1 MLIPFNYYY
10 YIADKYVIQEAFDK
24 MARELTNEEKE
35 RLSPYIKYREDGSYY
50 YEPPLTNPGEINAT
64 YTAPIV
70 TAQAQA
76 NLESPEGQES
86 ATNLLLAS
94 TDPAN
99 DVREVT
105 ATSEAVDGEGLFDD
119 PTPPPKADNTADGFI
134 ATKED
139 VVAESE
145 PYTMSSDEF
154 GSEEDP
160 IGSGY
165 DPDNPDYGIQSQG
178 VGGDAAIS
186 ENYIDAPDYSG
197 GYAGEASEE
206 GGGGYDPTTAGLDDP
221 KNARLATSGLLPGG
235 ANSDPA
241 AEPSVAFQSVNGGD
255 SATSANTDW
264 RVRISL
270 ADNAHIFYKDSN
282 NYMNIMSPLVETN
295 GVIFPYTPSIQVTHA
310 ANYNTTP
317 LTHSNYPMQFYNNS
331 EVQDISITGDFTVQ
345 SIDEGKYL
353 MAAIYFFRAATK
365 MFFGSGT
372 NVGNPPPMVFLDGYG
387 DHYFPHVPCVV
398 SSFQHT
404 LTPEVDYIEIP
415 VTTTSLVEVDIQ
427 NDNNNIGSVQLSAE
441 DQKYVPSLF
450 RGTTPNDRLKRT
462 QFQNI
467 ITKTRVPTTSS
478 ITVTLKP
485 VYSRRNIHQRFD
497 LNKFAAGKLLQD
509 NRRGLGGFI

>member
-1 MLIPFNYYY
+1 
-10 YIADKYVIQEAFDK
+10 
-24 MARELTNEEKE
+24 MATELTNEQKE
-35 RLSPYIKYREDGSYY
+35 RLSSYAKYREDGSYY
-50 YEPPLTNPGEINAT
+50 YEIPQTQAGEIGAT
-64 YTAPIV
+64 YTPPVVSAE
-70 TAQAQA
+70 AAAYEQ
-76 NLESPEGQES
+76 SPAGQEF
-86 ATNLLLAS
+86 ARNQLLAA

-134 ATKED
+134 ATNEG

-154 GSEEDP
+154 GSSEDA

-165 DPDNPDYGIQSQG
+165 DPGVQSKS
-178 VGGDAAIS
+178 VGGDVAIS
-186 ENYIDAPDYSG
+186 ENYDTAPDYSG
-197 GYAGEASEE
+197 GYYGEQIEE

-241 AEPSVAFQSVNGGD
+241 TETSVAFQSVNGGD
-255 SATSANTDW
+255 TATSANNDW

-270 ADNAHIFYKDSN
+270 AENAHIFYKDSN
-282 NYMNIMSPLVETN
+282 NFMNIMSPLTETN

-310 ANYNTTP
+310 ANYSTTP

-372 NVGNPPPMVFLDGYG
+372 NVGNPPPIVFLDGYG

-398 SSFQHT
+398 SSFQHS

-441 DQKYVPSLF
+441 DQKYVPSLL
-450 RGTTPNDRLKRT
+450 RGTTANERLKRT

-467 ITKTRVPTTSS
+467 VTKTRVPTTSS

-485 VYSRRNIHQRFD
+485 VYSRRNLHQRFD